1 MTATL
6 PLDPDTWDL
15 VLDKAGDW
23 TARKDEAFV
32 ASQSVANACLL
43 STDDAY
49 FFPEEGIPYKWDIL
63 GDRPSRPLVEAYIK
77 REALAVPQVVRCDI
91 RDFDFKDRT
100 IHGSIAIWTEGG
112 GQYDVS
118 F

>member
-1 MTATL
+1 MSATL

-15 VLDKAGDW
+15 VLDKGGDW
-23 TARKDEAFV
+23 TARKEEAFV

-63 GDRPSRPLVEAYIK
+63 GERSAQPLLEEYVK
-77 REALAVPQVVRCDI
+77 REALAVPQVIKCRVSELTMHE
-91 RDFDFKDRT
+91 RT
-100 IHGSIAIWTEGG
+100 IHGAITIWTENGG
-112 GQYDVS
+112 KYDVS

>member
-1 MTATL
+1 MSATL
-6 PLDPDTWDL
+6 PLDPETWDL
-15 VLDKAGDW
+15 ILDKSGDW

-43 STDDAY
+43 STDDSY

-63 GDRPSRPLVEAYIK
+63 GERSAQPLLEAYIK
-77 REALAVPQVVRCDI
+77 REALAVPNVVKCKI
-91 RDFDFKDRT
+91 VNYQFKERT
-100 IHGSIAIWTEGG
+100 IHGNVIIWTKNGG
-112 GQYDVS
+112 KYDVS